1 MHEPEEQGEHLTHNR
16 RQTGSTIRSAGNI
29 VDLNSVWQASAA
41 LLRERVSPEAFD
53 TWFREIAIG
62 SITEHEAA
70 VKVPNRFFRD
80 WIREHY
86 QVILEDVLGSVT
98 GRPGLRVSYVLPE
111 TEPQEKTAPRE
122 NADRPA
128 SVGATR
134 VKRSGHINPRYTFA
148 TFVAAPNNQLARA
161 ASLKVAESPGT
172 AYNPLLIY
180 GGVGLGKT
188 HLMQAIGNFVLE
200 HANMRIA
207 YVTSEQFTN
216 EVINGIR
223 YDKMIDVRR
232 RYRNID
238 MLLVDDIQFIAG
250 KQATQE
256 EFFHTFNSL
265 YEARKQIVLSSDR
278 YPKDIPEMEE
288 RLRSRLD
295 WGLVADI
302 QPYPLEARIAIL
314 RDKAEREG
322 IMVPDEVAVFV
333 AGNIKSNI
341 RELEGSLI
349 RLGAYASLTGR
360 AITVEMARNV
370 LKELVTDTKRVI
382 TLDAVQ
388 EAVAAKF
395 HIKVADMKSK
405 RRTRALVYPRQIA
418 MCLCREITQQSYP
431 EIARHFGGKDHTTIM
446 HACRQIEK
454 ARQTDPGLQG
464 MMEEL
469 KRQITGA

>member
-1 MHEPEEQGEHLTHNR
+1 MT
-16 RQTGSTIRSAGNI
+16 
-29 VDLNSVWQASAA
+29 SVWQSCIG
-41 LLRERVSPEAFD
+41 LLKERVSKDVFD
-53 TWFREIAIG
+53 TWFKD
-62 SITEHEAA
+62 ITLGNLNENEATIR
-70 VKVPNRFFRD
+70 VPNLFFRD
-80 WIREHY
+80 FIREHY
-86 QVILEDVLGSVT
+86 HGLLEEVIGRSAGKADLHVVFAMNEGAIKERPAVREGS
-98 GRPGLRVSYVLPE
+98 
-111 TEPQEKTAPRE
+111 
-122 NADRPA
+122 DRPA
-128 SVGATR
+128 GVAGAR
-134 VKRSGHINPRYTFA
+134 GKRHANLNPRYTFLN
-148 TFVAAPNNQLARA
+148 FVAAPNNQLARA
-161 ASLKVAESPGT
+161 ASMKVAETPGT

-188 HLMQAIGNFVLE
+188 HLMQAIGNAALDR
-200 HANMRIA
+200 ADMRIA

-223 YDKMIDVRR
+223 YDRMVDVRR

-265 YEARKQIVLSSDR
+265 HEARKQIVISSDR
-278 YPKDIPEMEE
+278 YPKDIHEMEE

-314 RDKAEREG
+314 REKADREG
-322 IMVPDEVAVFV
+322 IVLPDDVAEFV
-333 AGNIKSNI
+333 AGSIKSNI

-349 RLGAYASLTGR
+349 RVGAYASLTGQ
-360 AITVEMARNV
+360 ALTLEMARNV
-370 LKELVTDTKRVI
+370 LKELVNEAKRVI

-388 EAVAAKF
+388 DAVAARF
-395 HIKVADMKSK
+395 HIKVAEMKSK
-405 RRTRALVYPRQIA
+405 RRTKVLVFPRQIA
-418 MCLCREITQQSYP
+418 MYLCREITQQSYP

-446 HACRQIEK
+446 HACKQIEK
-454 ARQTDPGLQG
+454 AKVSDPSLHGTL
-464 MMEEL
+464 EEV

>member
-1 MHEPEEQGEHLTHNR
+1 MDVSTLW
-16 RQTGSTIRSAGNI
+16 QTSTG
-29 VDLNSVWQASAA
+29 
-41 LLRERVSPEAFD
+41 LLKERVSKDVYE
-53 TWFREIAIG
+53 TWFQDI
-62 SITEHEAA
+62 SIENISDYEATIR
-70 VKVPNRFFRD
+70 VPNRFFRD

-86 QVILEDVLGSVT
+86 QTLLEDVLGQVAEK
-98 GRPGLRVSYVLPE
+98 RGLRVAYTISTPE
-111 TEPQEKTAPRE
+111 AKGKEPLREAIERAPVAVSAR
-122 NADRPA
+122 
-128 SVGATR
+128 G
-134 VKRSGHINPRYTFA
+134 KRLTHLNPRYAFS
-148 TFVAAPNNQLARA
+148 TFVAASNNQLVRA
-161 ASLKVAESPGT
+161 ACLKVAESPAT

-188 HLMQAIGNFVLE
+188 HLMHAIGNFVLE
-200 HANMRIA
+200 HTDLRIA

-265 YEARKQIVLSSDR
+265 YEARKQIVVSSDR
-278 YPKDIPEMEE
+278 YPKDMPEMEE
-288 RLRSRLD
+288 RLRSRLE

-314 RDKAEREG
+314 QDKADREG
-322 IMVPDEVAVFV
+322 ITIPNDVAHFV
-333 AGNIKSNI
+333 AHNIKANI
-341 RELEGSLI
+341 RELEGSLV
-349 RLGAYASLTGR
+349 RLGAYSQLTGQ
-360 AITVEMARNV
+360 AITLEMAQNV
-370 LKELVTDTKRVI
+370 LKELVNERKRVI

-388 EAVAAKF
+388 ETVAAKF
-395 HIKVADMKSK
+395 HVKMSDMKSK
-405 RRTRALVYPRQIA
+405 RRTKALVYPRQIA
-418 MCLCREITQQSYP
+418 MFLCREITQQSYP

-446 HACRQIEK
+446 HACKQIEK
-454 ARQTDPGLQG
+454 AKQSDPGLVG
-464 MMEEL
+464 TLEEL

>member
-1 MHEPEEQGEHLTHNR
+1 
-16 RQTGSTIRSAGNI
+16 
-29 VDLNSVWQASAA
+29 VDITAIWETSVSQ
-41 LLRERVSPEAFD
+41 LREQVSKEIFD
-53 TWFREIAIG
+53 TWFQSLSLGELND
-62 SITEHEAA
+62 SEATIR
-70 VKVPNRFFRD
+70 VPNRFYRD
-80 WIREHY
+80 WVRDHY
-86 QVILEDVLGSVT
+86 QGLFEQTLRNTT
-98 GRPGLRVSYVLPE
+98 GKDHLRVGFVVSEPEAQAKAPSRENLDRPGGTGGLRGRRTGQINARYSF
-111 TEPQEKTAPRE
+111 E
-122 NADRPA
+122 N
-128 SVGATR
+128 
-134 VKRSGHINPRYTFA
+134 
-148 TFVAAPNNQLARA
+148 FVASPNNQLARA
-161 ASLKVAESPGT
+161 ASMKVGESPAA
-172 AYNPLLIY
+172 AYNPFLIY

-188 HLMQAIGNFVLE
+188 HLMHAIGNYILE
-200 HANMRIA
+200 HTDLRIA

-265 YEARKQIVLSSDR
+265 FEARKQIVLSSDR

-322 IMVPDEVAVFV
+322 ISIPDDVGLFV
-333 AGNIKSNI
+333 ATNIKANI

-349 RLGAYASLTGR
+349 RLGAYASLTGQ
-360 AITVEMARNV
+360 AITLEMAQSV
-370 LKELVTDTKRVI
+370 LKELVDEKKHVI

-395 HIKVADMKSK
+395 HIKMADLKSK
-405 RRTRALVYPRQIA
+405 RRTKVLVYPRQIA
-418 MCLCREITQQSYP
+418 MYLCREITQQSYP
-431 EIARHFGGKDHTTIM
+431 EIARHFGGKDHTTVM
-446 HACRQIEK
+446 HACKQVEK
-454 ARQTDPGLQG
+454 GKQSVPGLLG
-464 MMEEL
+464 ILEEL

>member
-1 MHEPEEQGEHLTHNR
+1 MEVTSL
-16 RQTGSTIRSAGNI
+16 
-29 VDLNSVWQASAA
+29 WQSCIDV
-41 LLRERVSPEAFD
+41 LKGRVSQD
-53 TWFREIAIG
+53 VYTTWFQDVTIENITDSEAI
-62 SITEHEAA
+62 IR
-70 VKVPNRFFRD
+70 VPNRFFRD
-80 WIREHY
+80 WIRDHY
-86 QVILEDVLGSVT
+86 QALLEEVLGQVA
-98 GRPGLRVSYVLPE
+98 GKRGLRVSYAVLE
-111 TEPQEKTAPRE
+111 GESREKTALREPQERTAPTPGIR
-122 NADRPA
+122 ARRP
-128 SVGATR
+128 S
-134 VKRSGHINPRYTFA
+134 HLNPRYTFS
-148 TFVAAPNNQLARA
+148 TFVAASNNQLVRA
-161 ASLKVAESPGT
+161 ACLKVAESPAT

-188 HLMQAIGNFVLE
+188 HLMHAIGNYVLE
-200 HANMRIA
+200 HTDLRIA

-265 YEARKQIVLSSDR
+265 YEARKQIVVSSDR

-314 RDKAEREG
+314 QDKAEREG
-322 IMVPDEVAVFV
+322 IRIPDDVALFV
-333 AGNIKSNI
+333 ATNIKANI

-349 RLGAYASLTGR
+349 RLGAYASLTGQ
-360 AITVEMARNV
+360 AITLEMAQNV
-370 LKELVTDTKRVI
+370 LKELVNEKKRVI

-388 EAVAAKF
+388 EAVVAKF
-395 HIKVADMKSK
+395 HIKVADLKSK
-405 RRTRALVYPRQIA
+405 RRTKALVYPRQIA
-418 MCLCREITQQSYP
+418 MYLCREITQQSYP
-431 EIARHFGGKDHTTIM
+431 EIARHFGGKDHTTVM
-446 HACRQIEK
+446 HACKQVEK
-454 ARQTDPGLQG
+454 GKQSDPGLLG
-464 MMEEL
+464 ILEEL

>member
-1 MHEPEEQGEHLTHNR
+1 MELA
-16 RQTGSTIRSAGNI
+16 TIWQS
-29 VDLNSVWQASAA
+29 SVG
-41 LLRERVSPEAFD
+41 LLKERVPKETFD
-53 TWFREIAIG
+53 TWFQSLSLGTI
-62 SITEHEAA
+62 SEHEAIIS
-70 VKVPNRFFRD
+70 VPNRFFRD

-86 QVILEDVLGSVT
+86 QAVLEEVLRSVT
-98 GRPGLRVSYVLPE
+98 GRQGLHVGYAVSEADVGLPPAE
-111 TEPQEKTAPRE
+111 TEPSGRPRSRE
-122 NADRPA
+122 SVERPQSMTGTRGKRPA
-128 SVGATR
+128 
-134 VKRSGHINPRYTFA
+134 HINPRYTFEN
-148 TFVAAPNNQLARA
+148 FVAAANNQLARA
-161 ASLKVAESPGT
+161 ASMKVAESPGT
-172 AYNPLLIY
+172 AYNPLFIY

-188 HLMQAIGNFVLE
+188 HLLHAIGNSMLE
-200 HANMRIA
+200 RPDVRIA

-223 YDKMIDVRR
+223 YDKMLDVRR

-278 YPKDIPEMEE
+278 YPKDISEMEE

-314 RDKAEREG
+314 RDKSEREG
-322 IMVPDEVAVFV
+322 ILLPDEVAEFV
-333 AGNIKSNI
+333 AGNIKANI

-349 RLGAYASLTGR
+349 RLGAYATLTGQ
-360 AITVEMARNV
+360 AITLEMARNV
-370 LKELVTDTKRVI
+370 LKELVNEAKRVI
-382 TLDAVQ
+382 TPDAVQ
-388 EAVAAKF
+388 DAVAAKF
-395 HIKVADMKSK
+395 HMKVAEMKSR
-405 RRTRALVYPRQIA
+405 RRTKALVYPRQIA
-418 MCLCREITQQSYP
+418 MYLCREITQHSYP

-454 ARQTDPGLQG
+454 ARQSDPSLQG
-464 MMEEL
+464 MLEEL

>member
-1 MHEPEEQGEHLTHNR
+1 MDTTSIW
-16 RQTGSTIRSAGNI
+16 QT
-29 VDLNSVWQASAA
+29 SVEI
-41 LLRERVSPEAFD
+41 LKERVAKDIFD
-53 TWFREIAIG
+53 TWFQELSLG
-62 SITEHEAA
+62 VLGETEAT
-70 VKVPNRFFRD
+70 VRVPNRFFRD
-80 WIREHY
+80 WIRDHY
-86 QVILEDVLGSVT
+86 QVTIEEVLRSAT
-98 GRPGLRVSYVLPE
+98 GKQNLRVNFEVMEMEPPGRMVSGAVL
-111 TEPQEKTAPRE
+111 
-122 NADRPA
+122 DRPA
-128 SVGATR
+128 GASGTR
-134 VKRSGHINPRYTFA
+134 GKRPAHINTRYSFA
-148 TFVAAPNNQLARA
+148 NFVASPNNQLARA
-161 ASLKVAESPGT
+161 ASMKVAESPGT
-172 AYNPLLIY
+172 SYNPLLVY

-188 HLMQAIGNFVLE
+188 HLMHAIGNFVLDRSE
-200 HANMRIA
+200 LRIA

-265 YEARKQIVLSSDR
+265 YEARKQIVLTSDR

-314 RDKAEREG
+314 RDKSEREG
-322 IMVPDEVAVFV
+322 IVLPDDVAAFV
-333 AGNIKSNI
+333 AGSIKSNI

-349 RLGAYASLTGR
+349 RLGAYASLTGQ
-360 AITVEMARNV
+360 AVTLEMARTV
-370 LKELVTDTKRVI
+370 LRELVNDAKRVI
-382 TLDAVQ
+382 TVEAVQ
-388 EAVAAKF
+388 EVVAAKF
-395 HIKVADMKSK
+395 HIKVMEMKSK
-405 RRTRALVYPRQIA
+405 RRTKVLVYPRQVA
-418 MCLCREITQQSYP
+418 MYLCRDITQQSYP

-446 HACRQIEK
+446 HACKQIEK
-454 ARQTDPGLQG
+454 AKQNDPNLDG
-464 MMEEL
+464 MLEEL

>member
-1 MHEPEEQGEHLTHNR
+1 MDLASIWQ
-16 RQTGSTIRSAGNI
+16 STVG
-29 VDLNSVWQASAA
+29 
-41 LLRERVSPEAFD
+41 LLKERVPKETFD
-53 TWFREIAIG
+53 TWFQDLALGNISE
-62 SITEHEAA
+62 SEATIR
-70 VKVPNRFFRD
+70 VSNRFVRD
-80 WIREHY
+80 WIREHHHAT
-86 QVILEDVLGSVT
+86 LEEVLGDAT
-98 GRPGLRVSYVLPE
+98 GRRGLHVGYIVSEGDVGGARASGLAGLPQVE
-111 TEPQEKTAPRE
+111 GIPPAGVEPPERPLLRE
-122 NADRPA
+122 GLDRPSSGVITRGRR
-128 SVGATR
+128 SVQM
-134 VKRSGHINPRYTFA
+134 NPRYTFG
-148 TFVAAPNNQLARA
+148 TFVAAANNQLARA
-161 ASLKVAESPGT
+161 ASMKVAESPGT

-188 HLMQAIGNFVLE
+188 HLMQAIGNAVLE
-200 HANMRIA
+200 RSDLRIA

-314 RDKAEREG
+314 RDKSEREG
-322 IMVPDEVAVFV
+322 IVLPDEVAEFV
-333 AGNIKSNI
+333 AGNIKANI

-349 RLGAYASLTGR
+349 RLGAYATLTGQT
-360 AITVEMARNV
+360 ITLEMARNV
-370 LKELVTDTKRVI
+370 LKELVNEAKRVI

-388 EAVAAKF
+388 DAVAAKF
-395 HIKVADMKSK
+395 HMKVADMKSR
-405 RRTRALVYPRQIA
+405 RRTKALVYPRQIA
-418 MCLCREITQQSYP
+418 MYLCRDITQHSYP

-454 ARQTDPGLQG
+454 ARQSDPSLQR
-464 MMEEL
+464 MLEEL

>member
-1 MHEPEEQGEHLTHNR
+1 M
-16 RQTGSTIRSAGNI
+16 
-29 VDLNSVWQASAA
+29 SVGI
-41 LLRERVSPEAFD
+41 LRERVAKDIFD
-53 TWFREIAIG
+53 TWFQELSLG
-62 SITEHEAA
+62 SLGENEAT
-70 VKVPNRFFRD
+70 VRVPNRFFRD
-80 WIREHY
+80 WIRDHY
-86 QVILEDVLGSVT
+86 QVTIEEVLQRAT
-98 GRPGLRVSYVLPE
+98 GKQNLRVNFEVTEMEPVGRTTPGAVL
-111 TEPQEKTAPRE
+111 
-122 NADRPA
+122 DRPA
-128 SVGATR
+128 GISGTR
-134 VKRSGHINPRYTFA
+134 GKRPAHINPRYSFA
-148 TFVAAPNNQLARA
+148 NFVASPNNQLARA
-161 ASLKVAESPGT
+161 ASMKVAESPGT
-172 AYNPLLIY
+172 SYNPLLVY

-188 HLMQAIGNFVLE
+188 HLMHAIGNFVLDRSE
-200 HANMRIA
+200 LRIA

-265 YEARKQIVLSSDR
+265 YEARKQIVLTSDR

-314 RDKAEREG
+314 RDKSEREG
-322 IMVPDEVAVFV
+322 IALPDDVAAFV
-333 AGNIKSNI
+333 AGSIKSNI

-349 RLGAYASLTGR
+349 RLGAYASLTGQAVTLEMAR
-360 AITVEMARNV
+360 TVLRELVNDARRVITVE
-370 LKELVTDTKRVI
+370 
-382 TLDAVQ
+382 AVQ
-388 EAVAAKF
+388 EVVAAKF
-395 HIKVADMKSK
+395 HIKVMEMKSK
-405 RRTRALVYPRQIA
+405 RRTKVLVYPRQVA
-418 MCLCREITQQSYP
+418 MYLCRDITQQSYP

-446 HACRQIEK
+446 HACKQIEK
-454 ARQTDPGLQG
+454 AKQNDPNLDG
-464 MMEEL
+464 MLEEL

>member
-1 MHEPEEQGEHLTHNR
+1 
-16 RQTGSTIRSAGNI
+16 
-29 VDLNSVWQASAA
+29 
-41 LLRERVSPEAFD
+41 VSKDTFD
-53 TWFREIAIG
+53 TWFQDLSLG
-62 SITEHEAA
+62 NLTEGEATIR
-70 VKVPNRFFRD
+70 VPNRFFRD
-80 WIREHY
+80 WIRDHY
-86 QVILEDVLGSVT
+86 QAMLEEVLRGAT
-98 GRPGLRVSYVLPE
+98 GKPNLRIGFAVMEGEAPGAVM
-111 TEPQEKTAPRE
+111 TRE
-122 NADRPA
+122 GFDRPVSSA
-128 SVGATR
+128 GAR
-134 VKRSGHINPRYTFA
+134 GRRFALINSRYTFA
-148 TFVAAPNNQLARA
+148 NFVAAPNNQLARA
-161 ASLKVAESPGT
+161 ASLKVAESPGA

-200 HANMRIA
+200 HSDMRIA

-322 IMVPDEVAVFV
+322 IVMPDEVAAFV

-349 RLGAYASLTGR
+349 RLGAYASLTGQ
-360 AITVEMARNV
+360 AMTLELARNV
-370 LKELVTDTKRVI
+370 LKELVNDAKRVI

-395 HIKVADMKSK
+395 HIKVAEMKSK
-405 RRTRALVYPRQIA
+405 RRTKALVYPRQVA
-418 MCLCREITQQSYP
+418 MYLCRDITQQSYP

-446 HACRQIEK
+446 HACKQIEK
-454 ARQTDPGLQG
+454 AKQSDPNLDG
-464 MMEEL
+464 MLEEL
-469 KRQITGA
+469 KRQIAGA

>member
-1 MHEPEEQGEHLTHNR
+1 MIPTDEKGLAEIWED
-16 RQTGSTIRSAGNI
+16 A
-29 VDLNSVWQASAA
+29 VV
-41 LLRERVSPEAFD
+41 LLKERIPADIYD
-53 TWFREIAIG
+53 TWFKDL
-62 SITEHEAA
+62 SIDKISENELSLS
-70 VKVPNRFFRD
+70 VPNRFFRD
-80 WIREHY
+80 WIRDRYHR
-86 QVILEDVLGSVT
+86 VLEQIFAQIT
-98 GRPGLRVSYVLPE
+98 KKPGLRTSYVLRDTETPE
-111 TEPQEKTAPRE
+111 RPVVNREPERAAPSSLARG
-122 NADRPA
+122 R
-128 SVGATR
+128 R
-134 VKRSGHINPRYTFA
+134 VAHLNERYMFD
-148 TFVAAPNNQLARA
+148 TFVSASNNQLARA
-161 ASLKVAESPGT
+161 ASLKVAETPGT

-188 HLMQAIGNFVLE
+188 HLMHAIGNFVVGHSDL
-200 HANMRIA
+200 RIA

-216 EVINGIR
+216 EVIIGIR
-223 YDKMIDVRR
+223 YDKMVDVRR

-278 YPKDIPEMEE
+278 YPKDIAEMEE

-302 QPYPLEARIAIL
+302 QPYPVEARIAIL

-322 IMVPDEVAVFV
+322 IAMPDEVTAFV
-333 AGNIKSNI
+333 ATHIKSNI

-349 RLGAYASLTGR
+349 RLGAYAALTGQ
-360 AITVEMARNV
+360 AITLDMAKNV
-370 LKELVTDTKRVI
+370 LKKLVEDAKRVI

-388 EAVAAKF
+388 EAVAAKY
-395 HIKVADMKSK
+395 HIKVSEMKSK
-405 RRTRALVYPRQIA
+405 RRTKALVHPRQVA
-418 MCLCREITQQSYP
+418 MYLCREITQQSYP

-454 ARQTDPGLQG
+454 AKESDPDLQKRL
-464 MMEEL
+464 EEL
-469 KRQITGA
+469 KNQISGA

>member
-1 MHEPEEQGEHLTHNR
+1 MNTMGADKRLVSLWQETMVLLKERASQEVFETWFKEL
-16 RQTGSTIRSAGNI
+16 SIGNI
-29 VDLNSVWQASAA
+29 NDNQAT
-41 LLRERVSPEAFD
+41 L
-53 TWFREIAIG
+53 T
-62 SITEHEAA
+62 
-70 VKVPNRFFRD
+70 VPNKFFRD
-80 WIREHY
+80 WSRDHY
-86 QVILEDVLGSVT
+86 RKRRAEAT
-98 GRPGLRVSYVLPE
+98 GTAMGQTAVRVSYVLPE
-111 TEPQEKTAPRE
+111 AESREKLTSAPEP
-122 NADRPA
+122 DRPVQA
-128 SVGATR
+128 AALKG
-134 VKRSGHINPRYTFA
+134 KRTAHLDGRYTFA
-148 TFVAAPNNQLARA
+148 TFVAASNNQLARA
-161 ASLKVAESPGT
+161 ASLKVSESPGIS
-172 AYNPLLIY
+172 YNPLLIY

-188 HLMQAIGNFVLE
+188 HLMHAIGNLVMGRADL
-200 HANMRIA
+200 RIA

-265 YEARKQIVLSSDR
+265 FEARKQIVLSSDR

-322 IMVPDEVAVFV
+322 ISIPDDVALFV
-333 AGNIKSNI
+333 ATNIKANI

-349 RLGAYASLTGR
+349 RLGAYASLTGQ
-360 AITVEMARNV
+360 AITLEMAQNV
-370 LKELVTDTKRVI
+370 LKELVDEKKRVI

-388 EAVAAKF
+388 EAVAGKF
-395 HIKVADMKSK
+395 HIKMADLKSK
-405 RRTRALVYPRQIA
+405 RRTKALVYPRQIA
-418 MCLCREITQQSYP
+418 MYLCREITQQSYP
-431 EIARHFGGKDHTTIM
+431 EIARHFGGKDHTTVM
-446 HACRQIEK
+446 HACKQVEK
-454 ARQTDPGLQG
+454 GKQSVPGLLG
-464 MMEEL
+464 ILEEL

>member
-1 MHEPEEQGEHLTHNR
+1 M
-16 RQTGSTIRSAGNI
+16 
-29 VDLNSVWQASAA
+29 VWNEVEA
-41 LLRERVSPEAFD
+41 LLKERAPKDVFE
-53 TWFREIAIG
+53 TWFKDLSIG
-62 SITEHEAA
+62 NVNENEAT

-86 QVILEDVLGSVT
+86 QSLLEDVVST
-98 GRPGLRVSYVLPE
+98 AIGRRGVRVSYLLSEAEAPE
-111 TEPQEKTAPRE
+111 RPIIVREP
-122 NADRPA
+122 DRPVQL
-128 SVGATR
+128 SVKQ
-134 VKRSGHINPRYTFA
+134 KRTAHLDGRYTFT
-148 TFVAAPNNQLARA
+148 TFVAASNNQLARA
-161 ASLKVAESPGT
+161 ASLKVAESPGVS
-172 AYNPLLIY
+172 YNPLLIY

-188 HLMQAIGNFVLE
+188 HLMHAIGNFITG
-200 HANMRIA
+200 HADLRIA

-238 MLLVDDIQFIAG
+238 MLLIDDIQFIAG

-278 YPKDIPEMEE
+278 YPKDIADMEE

-314 RDKAEREG
+314 RDKSEREG
-322 IMVPDEVAVFV
+322 IVLPDEVSVFV
-333 AGNIKSNI
+333 ASHVKSNI

-349 RLGAYASLTGR
+349 RLGAYATLTGQ
-360 AITVEMARNV
+360 AITLEMAKNV
-370 LKELVTDTKRVI
+370 LKELVNEAKRVI

-388 EAVAAKF
+388 EVVGAKF
-395 HIKVADMKSK
+395 HIKVSEMKSK
-405 RRTRALVYPRQIA
+405 RRTKALVHPRQVA
-418 MCLCREITQQSYP
+418 MFLCREITQQSYP

-454 ARQTDPGLQG
+454 ARENNPELQRTL
-464 MMEEL
+464 EDL
-469 KRQITGA
+469 KRQITGL